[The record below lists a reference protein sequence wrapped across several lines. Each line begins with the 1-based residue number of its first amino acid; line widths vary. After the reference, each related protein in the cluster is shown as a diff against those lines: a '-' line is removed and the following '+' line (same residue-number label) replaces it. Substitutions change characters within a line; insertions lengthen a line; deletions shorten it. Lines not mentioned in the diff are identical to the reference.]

1 MAGVVLRVADR
12 DDRPHIEVFQAK
24 LNAIGFGFLIPVLFV
39 VTGVQFNVDAL
50 FSHSSALELVPL
62 LVVAIL
68 VVRGTPALLYRARV
82 GTRGAIAIAFLQSAT
97 LTFPVVVSEIGL
109 SLGLLD
115 QATAAALIG
124 AALISVLIFP
134 AMALALRSWTTTPT
148 NVDGPPEALG
158 QPPA

>member
-1 MAGVVLRVADR
+1 M
-12 DDRPHIEVFQAK
+12 FQAK

-82 GTRGAIAIAFLQSAT
+82 GARGVVAIAFLQSAT

-109 SLGLLD
+109 SLGLPRPSHRSRAHRRGVNLRPHLPRHGPR
-115 QATAAALIG
+115 ATVVDHDSHQRRRTPRG
-124 AALISVLIFP
+124 VRSTSG
-134 AMALALRSWTTTPT
+134 LR
-148 NVDGPPEALG
+148 
-158 QPPA
+158 